1 MLLSVKMWCD
11 HLKEQRTL
19 SVFSR
24 LLRQQQEKCMCK
36 GQCLMTALNQASL
49 YSTRNYTLTRLH
61 VCRQSVCYY
70 AGSLFKN
77 HCSTWWAKWQCAE
90 KFNSIHYSILP
101 QFILICM
108 IFEAFTIIIIV
119 LKNISGQGETLTRAC
134 NKMPLELTKK
144 RCTWYLTVR
153 KSATILNSLRLVL

>member
-1 MLLSVKMWCD
+1 MEYKAGQKLGYPLCIQYVQCFIHSYRLC
-11 HLKEQRTL
+11 
-19 SVFSR
+19 SCNSR
-24 LLRQQQEKCMCK
+24 FIMHCIHFNNVQQYD
-36 GQCLMTALNQASL
+36 TI
-49 YSTRNYTLTRLH
+49 
-61 VCRQSVCYY
+61 
-70 AGSLFKN
+70 LFN
-77 HCSTWWAKWQCAE
+77 TCPKWQCAE